1 MQKGNSMGKELDRI
15 ELIRLM
21 EKELKYA
28 RFVHTMAVAFTAT
41 GLAACYGT
49 DIRKAE
55 IAGILHDCAKYY
67 SADKMENL
75 CKKEGIRISDI
86 EKGNTALLHS
96 KAGTVLARTKYGV
109 SDPEILDAI
118 RFHTTGRPGM
128 TLLEKII
135 FISDYIEP
143 GRNSAPRL
151 DEIRKMAFADI
162 DEALRMILSDTLRY
176 LNGSGKAVDPMTQ
189 KTYDYYLREDSASDL
204 S

>member
-1 MQKGNSMGKELDRI
+1 
-15 ELIRLM
+15 
-21 EKELKYA
+21 
-28 RFVHTMAVAFTAT
+28 
-41 GLAACYGT
+41 
-49 DIRKAE
+49 
-55 IAGILHDCAKYY
+55 
-67 SADKMENL
+67 MENL

-96 KAGTVLARTKYGV
+96 KAGSVLARTKYGV

-176 LNGSGKAVDPMTQ
+176 LNGSGKEVDPMTQ
-189 KTYDYYLREDSASDL
+189 KTYDYYLREESASDL